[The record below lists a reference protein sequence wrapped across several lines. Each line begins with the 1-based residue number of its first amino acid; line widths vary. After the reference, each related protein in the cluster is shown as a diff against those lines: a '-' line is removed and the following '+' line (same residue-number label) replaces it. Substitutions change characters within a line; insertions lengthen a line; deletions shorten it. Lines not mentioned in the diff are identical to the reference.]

1 MIKLW
6 IMAKFHGYCLCQIT
20 RWYAST
26 TPEDII
32 SQLLGIETTQVDS
45 LLEMRKWSRWFF
57 RPTQGEPVSLDFYA
71 LIWCSTVPFREIW
84 GLNNWAPQ
92 GLNMIEPW
100 RSRFLSEA
108 PVIFRRSVT
117 LVFGHANKLPG
128 CYMLAGR
135 QIDLTVDDQPEQ
147 RLKSAAP
154 AAPDLWDR
162 RNLSRGF
169 PLHVLTKREGILYL
183 QGTQHT
189 GIHRKTTVG
198 RGCKRDEKKLNMLT
212 VFQGILRVD
221 HGAILQQFLRLVK
234 EKKWPGCFL
243 PLALK
248 LPEVP
253 NVPTGRRPSSAKV
266 TGQYRESTQYIP
278 PLR

>member
-1 MIKLW
+1 M
-6 IMAKFHGYCLCQIT
+6 
-20 RWYAST
+20 
-26 TPEDII
+26 
-32 SQLLGIETTQVDS
+32 
-45 LLEMRKWSRWFF
+45 
-57 RPTQGEPVSLDFYA
+57 
-71 LIWCSTVPFREIW
+71 
-84 GLNNWAPQ
+84 
-92 GLNMIEPW
+92 
-100 RSRFLSEA
+100 
-108 PVIFRRSVT
+108 
-117 LVFGHANKLPG
+117 FGHANKLPG

-162 RNLSRGF
+162 RNLSQGF